1 MLAPTARSLLV
12 LRTPLA
18 PTLAARASTVASIRA
33 LHSHGSLPSSLPKSA
48 AKRTVTT
55 SAPTPLERNEPR
67 VVDNLPWPP
76 KLRNTAWKDRKSAF
90 TEIAP
95 VYIWPGVVCFFGLV
109 TAYYY
114 HSTGKGYLELATNQ
128 EAPRSPYYEARKRPV

>member
-1 MLAPTARSLLV
+1 MLAQTARTLFLRAPVARAPTAALALAQI
-12 LRTPLA
+12 RT
-18 PTLAARASTVASIRA
+18 
-33 LHSHGSLPSSLPKSA
+33 LHSHGSLPTSLPKA
-48 AKRTVTT
+48 TAKRTVTT

-67 VVDNLPWPP
+67 RVDHLPWPP

-109 TAYYY
+109 TVYYY
-114 HSTGKGYLELATNQ
+114 HSTGKGYLELANNL
-128 EAPRSPYYEARKRPV
+128 EAPRSPYYDGRKRVV